1 LVLFENQPPDLAWH
15 PMPLDWKM
23 PNGLVELRVA
33 RGTLVPPTLHKGLVP
48 SVAPM
53 RLKAEPNN
61 QEGPPVVATQA
72 ESLDHPLLSAIST
85 FDNDDENGDGD
96 DGNGD
101 DDDCAW
107 MSDAVA
113 RKRALRM
120 KRNRQSAAT
129 SRDRKR
135 RYICDLEQ
143 QVDELTATVKTLRE
157 ENSLLSLLNLQPVQ
171 NVLDDRSSPV
181 SIDAPLFL

>member
-1 LVLFENQPPDLAWH
+1 VLFENQPPDLAWH

-33 RGTLVPPTLHKGLVP
+33 RGTLVPPAALRVPPALHKGLVP

-85 FDNDDENGDGD
+85 FDNDDE
-96 DGNGD
+96 NGD

-181 SIDAPLFL
+181 SIDASLFL